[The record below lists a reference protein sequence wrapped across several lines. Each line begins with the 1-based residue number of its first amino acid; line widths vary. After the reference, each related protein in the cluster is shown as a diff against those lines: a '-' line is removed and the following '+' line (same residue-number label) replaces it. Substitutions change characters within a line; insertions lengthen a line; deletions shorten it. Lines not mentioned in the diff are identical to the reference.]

1 MPMQPS
7 ALGLTCHDALSI
19 FSQNETL
26 RLQAEVSE
34 LKIKLRELAKIWKKK
49 CERQKEKIAWA
60 CVALYDAD
68 ICTGCLWSS
77 CPTCGINAA
86 EVGRCMCL
94 IRTCQCFECR
104 DDTDRT
110 RRHSLV
116 LQPDSNLPSPISCT
130 YEEEYDRF
138 ERDMEENGME
148 ENSDDSPCSRTGR

>member
-60 CVALYDAD
+60 RREMYDVD
-68 ICTGCLWSS
+68 IRTGCLWSD
-77 CPTCGINAA
+77 CPACGVYAA
-86 EVGRCMCL
+86 EVGKCMCPL
-94 IRTCQCFECR
+94 RTCLCSECR
-104 DDTDRT
+104 DDEDTDEAAKKC
-110 RRHSLV
+110 LD
-116 LQPDSNLPSPISCT
+116 LDSNLPSPISCT
-130 YEEEYDRF
+130 YKEACESF
-138 ERDMEENGME
+138 E
-148 ENSDDSPCSRTGR
+148 SDLSEAEA